1 MRYAPAIAI
10 AAAVCIATCVAL
22 FLTRDLSSLNGL
34 WGLLL
39 AVWAA
44 NASARAETDA
54 RHDEAF
60 WNRDKPT
67 QRRPG
72 GDDVEV

>member
-1 MRYAPAIAI
+1 MRYVPAIAI
-10 AAAVCIATCVAL
+10 AVAVCTATCVAL
-22 FLTRDLSSLNGL
+22 FLTRDVSSLNGL

-44 NASARAETDA
+44 NATARAEADA

-60 WNRDKPT
+60 WSREKRT